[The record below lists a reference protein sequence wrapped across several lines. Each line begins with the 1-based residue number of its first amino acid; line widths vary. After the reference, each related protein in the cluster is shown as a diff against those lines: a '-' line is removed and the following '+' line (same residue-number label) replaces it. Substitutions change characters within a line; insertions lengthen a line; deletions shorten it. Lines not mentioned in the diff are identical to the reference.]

1 MLAWFIGVSLFLVGL
16 NVATIV
22 LVLALLGGKEDR
34 FVTWRQM
41 HKLIDRMTKVEKGN
55 AALYRYLEGLDDRTG
70 GTGHLVLIQGMPG
83 DHTSSGD

>member
-16 NVATIV
+16 NIATIV

-41 HKLIDRMTKVEKGN
+41 NKLIGRMTKVEQGN
-55 AALYRYLEGLDDRTG
+55 AALYRYVEGVDEATG
-70 GTGHLVLIQGMPG
+70 GNGYKVLTNSMP
-83 DHTSSGD
+83 DNNPAA